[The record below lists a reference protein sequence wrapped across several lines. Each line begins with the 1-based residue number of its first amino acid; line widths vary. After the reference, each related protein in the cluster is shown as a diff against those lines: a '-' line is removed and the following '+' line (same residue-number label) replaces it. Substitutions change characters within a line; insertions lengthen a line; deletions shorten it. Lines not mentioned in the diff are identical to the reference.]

1 MAELSTAQGPALSTL
16 AFLLLGASSH
26 TWVPSAGNSPAPCS
40 PGSHFLANSHLRRN
54 SPLHLKHLCHPQPRD
69 YSNRVEMSPKAKTSR
84 FKSCTVTWAC
94 GLTVHGSRSV
104 CVPHHGLQVSVHVRH
119 SEWCPAQS
127 KMPDAIISSATP
139 NPTSSRCLSHQPVS
153 KSRTSR
159 NKMEGDLHLVI

>member
-1 MAELSTAQGPALSTL
+1 MVELSAAQGPALSTL

-69 YSNRVEMSPKAKTSR
+69 YSNRVEMSLKAKTSR

-104 CVPHHGLQVSVHVRH
+104 CVPHHGTTGVSPREALRMVSSTEQNAGCYHFI
-119 SEWCPAQS
+119 CNTQS
-127 KMPDAIISSATP
+127 YQLTLSLSSACEQIK
-139 NPTSSRCLSHQPVS
+139 N
-153 KSRTSR
+153 
-159 NKMEGDLHLVI
+159 I